1 MLSYFLEK
9 TVKIVN
15 DLIKARGVYL
25 ILRVQGGA
33 FNRKKAFKREVTSS
47 TKPNMLPRKYQERF
61 KIYSGISTPSIVTS
75 RPPRDPYAYC
85 SFKSVQ
91 HGCQNPGSLFVIIV
105 LPSLVY
111 LLTLDIE

>member
-15 DLIKARGVYL
+15 DLINARGVYL

-75 RPPRDPYAYC
+75 RPPRDPSICILLFQIRSTPMSESRLALCYYC
-85 SFKSVQ
+85 VAIV
-91 HGCQNPGSLFVIIV
+91 SLPFD
-105 LPSLVY
+105 S
-111 LLTLDIE
+111 